1 MKPLIVEATGQP
13 LLFPD
18 SRAEARIRAA
28 EFQQLSPDARFR
40 EIFAMM
46 AFGLNMAR
54 SSPRRAAI
62 ERRWLDEEQ
71 SWRRFQQEVFA
82 KHGQ

>member
-1 MKPLIVEATGQP
+1 MSDIIVEETGQS
-13 LLFPD
+13 LQFPD
-18 SRAEARIRAA
+18 ARAEARSRAE
-28 EFQQLSPDARFR
+28 EFQRLSPDARFQ

-62 ERRWLDEEQ
+62 EQRWLDEEQ
-71 SWRRFQQEVFA
+71 ASRRLQIEVFA
-82 KHGQ
+82 KYG